1 MQKKSIFRRRFCF
14 RTDMYL
20 YAVDPLLN
28 VVVDMD
34 QLQK

>member
-1 MQKKSIFRRRFCF
+1 MIIIIFIDF

-28 VVVDMD
+28 TVVDMD
-34 QLQK
+34 HLQK